1 MKLLDVINT
10 KIFNLDTKELFPYI
24 CVKEV
29 PEKRVRALVNILKK
43 IAKSPKLDISKLS
56 VEIFYDYDSEFIT
69 VRDDEADKEV
79 LNLQKISGKWDNSF
93 YDVNAKK
100 FYRAKNNKEFMK
112 ILDL

>member
-1 MKLLDVINT
+1 MKLLDVVNT
-10 KIFNLDTKELFPYI
+10 KISKLDVKELFPHI

-29 PEKRVRALVNILKK
+29 PEKRVRTLVNILKK

-56 VEIFYDYDSEFIT
+56 VDIFYDYDSEFIT

-79 LNLQKISGKWDNSF
+79 LNLQKLSGKWNNTF
-93 YDVNAKK
+93 YDINTKK